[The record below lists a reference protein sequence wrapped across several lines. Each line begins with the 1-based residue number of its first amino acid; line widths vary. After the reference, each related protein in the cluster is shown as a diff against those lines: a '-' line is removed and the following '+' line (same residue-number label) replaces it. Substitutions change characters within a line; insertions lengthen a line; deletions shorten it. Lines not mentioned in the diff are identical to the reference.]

1 MYQAFPDYFQQLH
14 SIVMNQET
22 RIQALE
28 KIIKDLEKELSEMKK
43 RPTLHVEKIE
53 YKFDQLKVE
62 TLDGTLNIGLNP
74 ADLQNIED
82 FAVQNGSI
90 PNQMGYPDPKQ
101 QFQRSVDLEE
111 EIFQYLETDLPT
123 LIQQTAEKMDR
134 NLGENYLEFIKEDIK
149 KQVPAR
155 VQHYLQ
161 QMPFR
166 RDSQNEE
173 SWKKHII
180 DQMIKEM
187 ENGVRT
193 FISNLPDNT
202 KG

>member
-14 SIVMNQET
+14 SIVMNQEK
-22 RIQALE
+22 RIQSLE
-28 KIIKDLEKELSEMKK
+28 KIIHDLKKELGEVKE
-43 RPTLHVEKIE
+43 RPAFHVEKIE

-74 ADLQNIED
+74 SDLQNNIED
-82 FAVQNGSI
+82 FAVQNGSFPPPMI
-90 PNQMGYPDPKQ
+90 DPKQ
-101 QFQRSVDLEE
+101 QFQRSMEVEE
-111 EIFQYLETDLPT
+111 EIYQYLETDLPT
-123 LIQQTAEKMDR
+123 IIQQIAEKMDR
-134 NLGENYLEFIKEDIK
+134 KMEENYLEFIKEDIK

-161 QMPFR
+161 QMPLR
-166 RDSQNEE
+166 NNTDDRET
-173 SWKKHII
+173 WKKQIVGQI
-180 DQMIKEM
+180 IKEM

-193 FISNLPDNT
+193 FLTNLPDNM